1 MKPPF
6 RFLAV
11 ALVCL
16 LLSSGVI
23 SGAWARPSSSASPA
37 VTPTDGSVLPF
48 PPVPSTSIA
57 RPRLQDSVHKRRP
70 SRNT

>member
-23 SGAWARPSSSASPA
+23 SGAWARPDPA
-37 VTPTDGSVLPF
+37 ATPNDGSVRPF
-48 PPVPSTSIA
+48 PPVPSASIA
-57 RPRLQDSVHKRRP
+57 RPRLQD
-70 SRNT
+70 